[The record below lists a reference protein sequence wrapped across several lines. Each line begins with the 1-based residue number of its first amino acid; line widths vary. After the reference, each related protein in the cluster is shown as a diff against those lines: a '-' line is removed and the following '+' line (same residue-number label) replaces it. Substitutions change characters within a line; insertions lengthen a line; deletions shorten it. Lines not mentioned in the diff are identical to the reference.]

1 MAMNAKFSAMLKADL
16 DSMMA
21 DWSETLTHIKS
32 GQQVSGTFSPV
43 DSTRDVDPDGILSSA
58 DAEFVCKLGDFTTL
72 PANGDNV
79 RIAQKTYHILSQ
91 VDDTAIL
98 HLRLRIN

>member
-43 DSTRDVDPDGILSSA
+43 DSTRDIDPAGILASV
-58 DAEFVCKLGDFTTL
+58 DAEFVCDIGDWTTL

-79 RIAQKTYHILSQ
+79 RINNVTYHILSQ
-91 VDDTAIL
+91 VNDTAIL